1 MTKKLEILLR
11 LFKADAITVDE
22 FIILGNDEIKIQ
34 YIPYY
39 QITTSP
45 FGYPAGTF
53 VVIDKCLQNNSST
66 NLDLSQFPMSKTV
79 IEYVKTAKN

>member
-22 FIILGNDEIKIQ
+22 FIILGNDESKIQ

-39 QITTSP
+39 PITTSP
-45 FGYPAGTF
+45 FGYPASTWSHGF
-53 VVIDKCLQNNSST
+53 ECLQNNSST